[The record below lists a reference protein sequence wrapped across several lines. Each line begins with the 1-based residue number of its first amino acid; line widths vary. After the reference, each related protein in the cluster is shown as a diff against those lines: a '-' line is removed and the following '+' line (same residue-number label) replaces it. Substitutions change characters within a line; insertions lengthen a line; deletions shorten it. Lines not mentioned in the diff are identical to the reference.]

1 MKGYLG
7 NEAATK
13 DCLKEDGWFHSGDLG
28 HFDREGN
35 LFVSDRLKELVRE
48 GLYYKRICEFVYF
61 FLAQFGPSVV
71 VG

>member
-28 HFDREGN
+28 HFDQEGN

-48 GLYYKRICEFVYF
+48 GL
-61 FLAQFGPSVV
+61 
-71 VG
+71 